1 MRYFFFLISGL
12 AGFLFNVNAF
22 AISVLEC
29 NTTNVSDAV
38 CRPTRILIYEP
49 GSITPVFKVPSSQ
62 LSIEQLK
69 ITYSVTLNASSET
82 SFTYDATKWG
92 IIVGTSQND
101 PTFSKGNTPSNDS
114 DSKVVVD
121 IDNSE
126 IKCFNNYC
134 AGTVVLTLN
143 FSKNNYKLTSSFLSS
158 SSLSLTPVYIEN
170 AKSNT
175 KYLNSGLAFKWDFDT
190 GVMLSAPSISV
201 VAKDSAFVVNISP
214 PTNFTAITKNEGST
228 NLTKA
233 SNPNSLSGYVLVYWR
248 DSDANGNPTGCKAN
262 TGGWQFA
269 MNPEIFNTAPTT
281 PTTCTYSNYS
291 LSQKTGGTSSAL
303 GCADTAIS
311 TSLPLDSTAST
322 LTSALTADRAA
333 IPYTPLY
340 SNPSQLPSDSN
351 GSPSGCYNVVYI
363 PSSRSSWSKANI
375 NNGEIYG
382 IAVWALNNG
391 STPKYSLAHSN
402 ISYITGVSLPLA
414 SEEKN
419 PTLPKSQTD
428 CFFVTAASGN
438 PNSDAVFYWRII
450 RDEILTPL
458 GITPYYYNYGPKMA
472 QWLNNHPKLKPF
484 FNVTLKY
491 SGKLIYNTSKLFH
504 DSKSKINLLL
514 KSLQKILVS
523 EAHAQDNNFYQQNL
537 NKQPQ
542 YEFLLTGGVL
552 FPSTDK
558 QLFDKYFSNSLTKHL
573 DVGGQY
579 LFWYGNLGFSVGILG
594 SYIFNSTD
602 KSTNVLNSEQKYNQL
617 FYSLQAKAVTGLRFR
632 NPCWS
637 YLQPGIYIAAGIS
650 RFREEATTGE
660 DSSSTIGIT
669 NYSPIL
675 GFGGYLDLNLV
686 PLFSLSTYEIG
697 EFIKDISFRVSATY
711 SINPSQALSVAGT
724 SVQGGFVFLFN

>member
-1 MRYFFFLISGL
+1 MKYFFFLISCL
-12 AGFLFNVNAF
+12 AVFLFNVNAI
-22 AISVLEC
+22 AISITSC

-49 GSITPVFKVPSSQ
+49 GSATPVFKVPSNQ
-62 LSIEQLK
+62 LSIDQLQ
-69 ITYSVTLNASSET
+69 ITYSVTLDTSSET

-114 DSKVVVD
+114 DSKVDVD
-121 IDNSE
+121 VDNSD

-134 AGTVVLTLN
+134 AGTVVLTLK
-143 FSKNNYKLTSSFLSS
+143 FSRNNYKLTSSFLSS
-158 SSLSLTPVYIEN
+158 SSLTLTPVYVEN
-170 AKSNT
+170 AKTNT
-175 KYLNSGLAFKWDFDT
+175 KYLNTSLSFKWDFDT
-190 GVMLSAPSISV
+190 GTMISAPSISV
-201 VAKDSAFVVNISP
+201 LAKDSAFVVNILP
-214 PTNFTAITKNEGST
+214 PTDFTAIVKNDGGSS
-228 NLTKA
+228 LIKA
-233 SNPNSLSGYVLVYWR
+233 SSPNSLSGYVLVYWR
-248 DSDANGNPTGCKAN
+248 DKDANGNPTGCRSN
-262 TGGWQFA
+262 SGGWQFA

-281 PTTCTYSNYS
+281 PTTCLYSNYAP
-291 LSQKTGGTSSAL
+291 SQKTGGTSSAM
-303 GCADTAIS
+303 GCDDTAIS
-311 TSLPLDSTAST
+311 TKLPLDSSAST
-322 LTSALTADRAA
+322 VIAALTADKAA
-333 IPYTPLY
+333 IPYTPNY
-340 SNPSQLPSDSN
+340 SDPSQLPSDSN
-351 GSPSGCYNVVYI
+351 GFPSGCYNVVYI

-382 IAVWALNNG
+382 ITVWALNNA

-419 PTLPKSQTD
+419 PTLPKTQTD

-504 DSKSKINLLL
+504 YSKNKMKLLL
-514 KSLQKILVS
+514 KKFQKILIS
-523 EAHAQDNNFYQQNL
+523 EAHAQENNFYQQNF

-558 QLFDKYFSNSLTKHL
+558 QLIDKYFSNSLTKHF
-573 DVGGQY
+573 DIGGQY
-579 LFWYGNLGFSVGILG
+579 LFWHGNLGFSVGILG

-602 KSTNVLNSEQKYNQL
+602 KTASVLNSEQKYTQL

-637 YLQPGIYIAAGIS
+637 YLQPGVFFAAGIS
-650 RFREEATTGE
+650 RFREEASTSEDTSTTL
-660 DSSSTIGIT
+660 GIT
-669 NYSPIL
+669 NFSPIYE
-675 GFGGYLDLNLV
+675 FGGYLDLNLV
-686 PLFSLSTYEIG
+686 PLFSIYPQEIG
-697 EFIKDISFRVSATY
+697 ELIQDISFRLSASY
-711 SINPSQALSVAGT
+711 SINPSPALSVAGT
-724 SVQGGFVFLFN
+724 SIQTGFVFLLN